1 MRKYIYLTRKKIDFR
16 HFSCNDDHTK
26 SYVFMYCVIC
36 PEMRNIEKK
45 QRKEE
50 NQRLSNISR
59 GIKWKNWEEKGY
71 IFKSFQNPVTDL

>member
-1 MRKYIYLTRKKIDFR
+1 
-16 HFSCNDDHTK
+16 
-26 SYVFMYCVIC
+26 MYCVIC

-71 IFKSFQNPVTDL
+71 IFKSFQNPVTNQ